1 MAALKNSIELNTSD
15 FDKNLQQ
22 AIAKSEEFQKG
33 LEKLGNSKSFS
44 KLGIDINKFNRD
56 INGNAAAMSQFATD
70 MSKNTNTVKQQIR
83 QLQNA
88 MANLAAQGID
98 QASESYRKMQIE
110 LGRLMDIQSDV
121 QAAGKNFAND
131 YLAIQS
137 VTQGFQAFTGVIGMG
152 VSAMNLF
159 GIENENT
166 EAAMKKTLQITN
178 LLNGAQAVSQ
188 VFNKDSAF
196 MLKIIKPLR
205 EAYNN
210 AIRQNTVATNINTTA
225 EVTNKT
231 ITEAGTVATVAST
244 VAEVANGSAVKKN
257 TIFQQ
262 AWNVA
267 KAVAQALLG
276 NFTGLLLVGAGALA
290 TYALA
295 TSDSTDEDKKSAE
308 AKNELRDSFNELKE
322 TVASSVG
329 SVIGKYASLQAAW
342 KACRTEHQKNEF
354 INKNKNAWSEFGWEI
369 DNTKKAED
377 FYVNNTTKVCDALQK
392 RAEQM
397 ALMTTLQKEYEKHFK
412 KIAEFDS
419 VVGGKYY
426 TKSNYKAGDR
436 ISKEEAKKYGI
447 LGTSVPGI
455 GVGPEDYGIGNQDII
470 LDKIGAEMLNR
481 KKDAENNAKA
491 LEKYNKNIENEN
503 KRFQRATQ
511 PIINR
516 MNKVAS
522 EIGSFDMSAYDAPK
536 KGGSKTTSK
545 SNKEDKKAEQ
555 KAVGE
560 YEKAI
565 NSLKDEN
572 EKLYIVQQKLTKQGK
587 ATSEEF
593 QRNANKIKENNE
605 QIKEFENIIK
615 KIKNPEFVDET
626 SIKYQFQKLKDIRD
640 KAYEDYMTA
649 PAEQTELKFK
659 VYLDANKAFE
669 DFSEKLKNK
678 TVYIDVTSKADL
690 DGNNLN
696 INNLGLAEINEVG
709 FDVGQKS
716 IEETKNQ
723 ISETINLINKYRTE
737 INRVNDLKAKGQ
749 ILSGTEAEQF
759 DELETSVSSLTQT
772 LSELIQKYNELI
784 TAQNQKNDAIA
795 KLDEVKT
802 SYEGIAE
809 TIGSV
814 SNVIGQVDSAWAQ
827 MTTTILNGIA
837 QIIPQL
843 VAEKGAQGSL
853 AISKGVAAASGLTP
867 PWNLIMIGTTVAA
880 ILAALATQP
889 FAEGGIVGGTSFK
902 GDKVYARLNSGEM
915 VLNGRQQA
923 NLFNMINSGGLIGG
937 GKVTFEIKGRELVGV
952 LNNYNNKRNKV
963 L

>member
-1 MAALKNSIELNTSD
+1 MAVLKNNIELNTSD

-44 KLGIDINKFNRD
+44 KLGIDMNKFTQD

-88 MANLAAQGID
+88 MANLVANGID
-98 QASESYRKMQIE
+98 QASESYHKMQME

-121 QAAGKNFAND
+121 QAAGKNFADD

-210 AIRQNTVATNINTTA
+210 AIRQNTVATNINTA
-225 EVTNKT
+225 SEVTNKT

-290 TYALA
+290 TYAIA
-295 TSDSTDEDKKSAE
+295 TSDSTDEEKKSAE

-377 FYVNNTTKVCDALQK
+377 FYVNNTTKVCDALKK

-397 ALMTTLQKEYEKHFK
+397 ALMTTLQKSYEKHFK

-419 VVGGKYY
+419 VAGGKYY
-426 TKSNYKAGDR
+426 TKSNYKAGDK
-436 ISKEEAKKYGI
+436 ISADEARKYGI
-447 LGTSVPGI
+447 KGYADRDPI
-455 GVGPEDYGIGNQDII
+455 YGVGDGNIV
-470 LDKIGAEMLNR
+470 LDEAGAEMLNI
-481 KKDAENNAKA
+481 KKDVENNAKA
-491 LEKYNKNIENEN
+491 LEKYNKNLELEN
-503 KRFQRATQ
+503 KRFQRETQ

-516 MNKVAS
+516 MKKVSS
-522 EIGSFDMSAYDAPK
+522 EIGSLDMSAYDAPK
-536 KGGSKTTSK
+536 KVGSKTTSK

-565 NSLKDEN
+565 TSLKDEN
-572 EKLYIVQQKLTKQGK
+572 EKLYLVQQKLTKQGK

-593 QRNANKIKENNE
+593 QRNAQKIAENNE

-659 VYLDANKAFE
+659 VYLDANKAFD

-696 INNLGLAEINEVG
+696 INNLGLSELNEVG
-709 FDVGQKS
+709 FDIGQKS

-759 DELETSVSSLTQT
+759 DELETSVSSLTQK

-784 TAQNQKNDAIA
+784 TAQNQKNETIE

>member
-1 MAALKNSIELNTSD
+1 MAVLKNSIQLNTSD

-33 LEKLGNSKSFS
+33 LEKLGKSNSFS
-44 KLGIDINKFNRD
+44 KLGIDMNKFTQD
-56 INGNAAAMSQFATD
+56 VNGNTAAMSQFATD

-88 MANLAAQGID
+88 MANLVANGID
-98 QASESYRKMQIE
+98 QASESYRKMQME

-210 AIRQNTVATNINTTA
+210 AIRQNTVATNINTTS

-231 ITEAGTVATVAST
+231 VTEAGTVATVAST
-244 VAEVANGSAVKKN
+244 VAEVANSSAVKKN

-290 TYALA
+290 TYAIA

-377 FYVNNTTKVCDALQK
+377 FYVNNTTKVCDALEK

-426 TKSNYKAGDR
+426 TKSNYKAGDK
-436 ISKEEAKKYGI
+436 ISADEARKYGI
-447 LGTSVPGI
+447 KGYADRDPI
-455 GVGPEDYGIGNQDII
+455 YGVGDGNIV
-470 LDKIGAEMLNR
+470 LDEAGAEMLNI
-481 KKDAENNAKA
+481 KKDAESNAKA
-491 LEKYNKNIENEN
+491 LEKYNKNLENEN

-516 MNKVAS
+516 MKKVSS
-522 EIGSFDMSAYDAPK
+522 EIGALDMSAYDAPK
-536 KGGSKTTSK
+536 KVGSKTTPK

-565 NSLKDEN
+565 TSLKDEN
-572 EKLYIVQQKLTKQGK
+572 EKLYLVQQKLTKQGK

-593 QRNANKIKENNE
+593 QRNAKKIAENNE
-605 QIKEFENIIK
+605 QIKEYDQIIK

-659 VYLDANKAFE
+659 VYLDANKAFD

-696 INNLGLAEINEVG
+696 INNIGLSELNEVG
-709 FDVGQKS
+709 FDAGQKS

-784 TAQNQKNDAIA
+784 SAQNLKNETIE
-795 KLDEVKT
+795 KLDAVKT

-923 NLFNMINSGGLIGG
+923 NLFNMINNGGLIGG

>member
-1 MAALKNSIELNTSD
+1 MAALKNSIQLNTSD

-33 LEKLGNSKSFS
+33 LEKLGKSNSFS
-44 KLGIDINKFNRD
+44 KLGIDMNKFTQD
-56 INGNAAAMSQFATD
+56 INGNSAAMSQFATD

-88 MANLAAQGID
+88 MANLVANGID
-98 QASESYRKMQIE
+98 QASESYRKMQME

-121 QAAGKNFAND
+121 QAAGKNFADD

-210 AIRQNTVATNINTTA
+210 AIRQNTVATNINTA
-225 EVTNKT
+225 SEVVNKT
-231 ITEAGTVATVAST
+231 TTEAGTVATVAST
-244 VAEVANGSAVKKN
+244 VAEVANSSAVKKN

-290 TYALA
+290 TYAIA

-308 AKNELRDSFNELKE
+308 AKNDLRDSFNELKE

-397 ALMTTLQKEYEKHFK
+397 ALMTTLQKSYEKHFK

-419 VVGGKYY
+419 VAGGKYY
-426 TKSNYKAGDR
+426 TKSNYKAGDK
-436 ISKEEAKKYGI
+436 ISVAEAKKYGI
-447 LGTSVPGI
+447 KGYADRDPI
-455 GVGPEDYGIGNQDII
+455 YGVGDGNIV
-470 LDKIGAEMLNR
+470 LDEAGAEMLNI
-481 KKDAENNAKA
+481 KKDVENNAKA
-491 LEKYNKNIENEN
+491 LEKYNKNLELEN
-503 KRFQRATQ
+503 KRFQRETQ

-516 MNKVAS
+516 MKKVSS
-522 EIGSFDMSAYDAPK
+522 EIGSLDMSAYDAPK
-536 KGGSKTTSK
+536 KVGSKTTPK

-560 YEKAI
+560 YDKAI
-565 NSLKDEN
+565 TSLKNEN

-587 ATSEEF
+587 ETSAEF
-593 QRNANKIKENNE
+593 QKNAQKIAENNE

-659 VYLDANKAFE
+659 VYLDANKAFD

-696 INNLGLAEINEVG
+696 INNLGLSEINEVG

-723 ISETINLINKYRTE
+723 ISETINLINKYRSE

-749 ILSGTEAEQF
+749 ILSGTESEQF

-784 TAQNQKNDAIA
+784 SAQNLKNETIE
-795 KLDEVKT
+795 KLDAVKT

-923 NLFNMINSGGLIGG
+923 NLFNMINNGGLIGG

>member
-1 MAALKNSIELNTSD
+1 MAVLKNSIELNTSD
-15 FDKNLQQ
+15 FDKNLQK

-33 LEKLGNSKSFS
+33 LEKLGKSNSFS
-44 KLGIDINKFNRD
+44 KLGIDMNKFTQD

-88 MANLAAQGID
+88 MANLVANGID
-98 QASESYRKMQIE
+98 QASESYRKMQME

-121 QAAGKNFAND
+121 QAAGKNFADD

-290 TYALA
+290 TYAIA

-397 ALMTTLQKEYEKHFK
+397 ALMTTLQKSYEKHFK

-419 VVGGKYY
+419 VAGGKYY
-426 TKSNYKAGDR
+426 TKSNYKAGDK
-436 ISKEEAKKYGI
+436 ISVAEAKKYGI
-447 LGTSVPGI
+447 KGYADRDPI
-455 GVGPEDYGIGNQDII
+455 YGVGDGNIV
-470 LDKIGAEMLNR
+470 LDEAGAEMLNI
-481 KKDAENNAKA
+481 KKDVENNAKA
-491 LEKYNKNIENEN
+491 LEKYNKNLELEN
-503 KRFQRATQ
+503 KRFQRETQ

-516 MNKVAS
+516 MKRVSS
-522 EIGSFDMSAYDAPK
+522 EIGSLDMSAYDAPK
-536 KGGSKTTSK
+536 KGGSKTTPK

-565 NSLKDEN
+565 TSLKDEN

-587 ATSEEF
+587 ATTEEF
-593 QRNANKIKENNE
+593 QKNANKIAENNE

-626 SIKYQFQKLKDIRD
+626 SVKAQLQKLKDIRD

-659 VYLDANKAFE
+659 VYLDANKAFD

-709 FDVGQKS
+709 FDIGQKS

-749 ILSGTEAEQF
+749 ILSGTETEQF

-784 TAQNQKNDAIA
+784 SAQNLKNETIE
-795 KLDEVKT
+795 KLDAVKT

-809 TIGSV
+809 TISSV

-923 NLFNMINSGGLIGG
+923 NLFNMINNGGLIGG

>member
-1 MAALKNSIELNTSD
+1 MAALKNSIQLNTSD

-33 LEKLGNSKSFS
+33 LEKLGKSNSFS
-44 KLGIDINKFNRD
+44 KLGIDMNKFTQD
-56 INGNAAAMSQFATD
+56 VNGNSAAMSQFATD

-88 MANLAAQGID
+88 MANLVANGID
-98 QASESYRKMQIE
+98 QASESYRKMQME

-121 QAAGKNFAND
+121 QAAGKNFADD

-166 EAAMKKTLQITN
+166 EEAMKKTLQITN

-210 AIRQNTVATNINTTA
+210 AIRQNTIATNINTTA

-290 TYALA
+290 TYAIA
-295 TSDSTDEDKKSAE
+295 TSDSTDEEKKSAE

-377 FYVNNTTKVCDALQK
+377 FYVNNTTKVCEALKK

-397 ALMTTLQKEYEKHFK
+397 ALMTTLQKSYEKHFK

-419 VVGGKYY
+419 VAGGKYY
-426 TKSNYKAGDR
+426 TKSNYKAGDK
-436 ISKEEAKKYGI
+436 ISADEARKYGI
-447 LGTSVPGI
+447 KGYADRDPI
-455 GVGPEDYGIGNQDII
+455 YGVGDGNIV
-470 LDKIGAEMLNR
+470 LDEAGAEMLNI
-481 KKDAENNAKA
+481 KKDVENNAKA
-491 LEKYNKNIENEN
+491 LEKYNKNLELEN
-503 KRFQRATQ
+503 KRFQRETQ

-516 MNKVAS
+516 MNKVSS
-522 EIGSFDMSAYDAPK
+522 EIGASDMSYYDAPK
-536 KGGSKTTSK
+536 KVGSKTTSK

-572 EKLYIVQQKLTKQGK
+572 EKLYLVQQKLTKQGK

-593 QRNANKIKENNE
+593 QKNAKKIAENNE
-605 QIKEFENIIK
+605 QIKEFDQIIK

-626 SIKYQFQKLKDIRD
+626 SIKSQFQKLKDIRD

-659 VYLDANKAFE
+659 VYLDANKAFD

-696 INNLGLAEINEVG
+696 INNLGLSELNEVG
-709 FDVGQKS
+709 FDAGQKS

-737 INRVNDLKAKGQ
+737 INRVNDLKTKGQ

-784 TAQNQKNDAIA
+784 SAQNQKNETID
-795 KLDEVKT
+795 KLDAVKT

-923 NLFNMINSGGLIGG
+923 NLFNMINNGGLIGG

>member
-1 MAALKNSIELNTSD
+1 MAALKNSIELNISD

-88 MANLAAQGID
+88 MANLVANGID
-98 QASESYRKMQIE
+98 QASESYRKMQME

-121 QAAGKNFAND
+121 QAAGKNFADD

-290 TYALA
+290 TYAIA
-295 TSDSTDEDKKSAE
+295 TSDSTDEEKKSAE
-308 AKNELRDSFNELKE
+308 SKNELRDSFNELKE
-322 TVASSVG
+322 TVAASVG

-397 ALMTTLQKEYEKHFK
+397 ALMTTLQKSYEKHFK

-426 TKSNYKAGDR
+426 TKSNYKAGDK
-436 ISKEEAKKYGI
+436 ISADEARKYGI
-447 LGTSVPGI
+447 KGYADRDPI
-455 GVGPEDYGIGNQDII
+455 YGVGDGNIV
-470 LDKIGAEMLNR
+470 LDEAGAEMLNI

-491 LEKYNKNIENEN
+491 IEKYNKNLELEN
-503 KRFQRATQ
+503 KRFQRETQ

-516 MNKVAS
+516 MKKVSS
-522 EIGSFDMSAYDAPK
+522 EIGSLDMSAYDAPK
-536 KGGSKTTSK
+536 KVGSKTTPK

-565 NSLKDEN
+565 TSLKDEN

-587 ATSEEF
+587 ATTEEF
-593 QRNANKIKENNE
+593 QKNANKIAENNE

-626 SIKYQFQKLKDIRD
+626 SVKAQLQKLKDIRD

-659 VYLDANKAFE
+659 VYLDANKAFD

-678 TVYIDVTSKADL
+678 TVYINVTSKADL

-759 DELETSVSSLTQT
+759 SELETSVDSLTNK
-772 LSELIQKYNELI
+772 LGELIQKYNELI
-784 TAQNQKNDAIA
+784 SAQNQKNETIE

-902 GDKVYARLNSGEM
+902 GDKIYARLNSGEM

-923 NLFNMINSGGLIGG
+923 NLFNMINNGGLIGG

>member
-15 FDKNLQQ
+15 FDKNLQK

-33 LEKLGNSKSFS
+33 LEKLGKSNSFS
-44 KLGIDINKFNRD
+44 KLGIDMNKFAQD
-56 INGNAAAMSQFATD
+56 INGNSAAMSQFATD

-88 MANLAAQGID
+88 MSNLVANGID
-98 QASESYRKMQIE
+98 QASESYHKMQME

-121 QAAGKNFAND
+121 QQAGKNFAND
-131 YLAIQS
+131 ELAIQS
-137 VTQGFQAFTGVIGMG
+137 VTQGFQALSGVVGMG

-178 LLNGAQAVSQ
+178 LLNGAQAVAQ

-210 AIRQNTVATNINTTA
+210 AIRQNTVATNINTA
-225 EVTNKT
+225 SEVVNKT
-231 ITEAGTVATVAST
+231 TTEAGTVATVAST
-244 VAEVANGSAVKKN
+244 VAEVANSSAVKKN

-290 TYALA
+290 TYAIA
-295 TSDSTDEDKKSAE
+295 TSDSTDEEKKSAE
-308 AKNELRDSFNELKE
+308 AKNDLRDSMNQLKE
-322 TVASSVG
+322 TVASSTGNIV
-329 SVIGKYASLQAAW
+329 GKYASLQAAW

-377 FYVNNTTKVCDALQK
+377 FYVNNTTKVCDALKK

-419 VVGGKYY
+419 VAGGKYY
-426 TKSNYKAGDR
+426 TKSNYKAGDK
-436 ISKEEAKKYGI
+436 ISADEAKKYGI
-447 LGTSVPGI
+447 KGYADRDPI
-455 GVGPEDYGIGNQDII
+455 YGVGDGNIV
-470 LDKIGAEMLNR
+470 LDEAGAEMLNI
-481 KKDAENNAKA
+481 KKDAENNVKA

-516 MNKVAS
+516 MKKVSS
-522 EIGSFDMSAYDAPK
+522 EIGSLDMSSYDAPK
-536 KGGSKTTSK
+536 KVGSKTTPK
-545 SNKEDKKAEQ
+545 SNKEYTKKEQ

-565 NSLKDEN
+565 TSLKDEN
-572 EKLYIVQQKLTKQGK
+572 EKLYLVQQKLTKQGK

-593 QRNANKIKENNE
+593 QRNANKIAENNE

-626 SIKYQFQKLKDIRD
+626 SVKAQLQKLKDIRD

-659 VYLDANKAFE
+659 VYLDANKAFD

-723 ISETINLINKYRTE
+723 ISETINLINKYRSE
-737 INRVNDLKAKGQ
+737 INRVNDLKSKGQ

-759 DELETSVSSLTQT
+759 SELETSVSSLTQT
-772 LSELIQKYNELI
+772 LGELIQKYNELI
-784 TAQNQKNDAIA
+784 TAQNQKNETIE
-795 KLDEVKT
+795 KLDAVKT

>member
-33 LEKLGNSKSFS
+33 LEKLGKSNSFS
-44 KLGIDINKFNRD
+44 KLGIDMNKFTQD
-56 INGNAAAMSQFATD
+56 INGNASAMSQFAND

-88 MANLAAQGID
+88 MANLVANGID
-98 QASESYRKMQIE
+98 QASESYHKMQME

-121 QAAGKNFAND
+121 QAAGKNFADD

-137 VTQGFQAFTGVIGMG
+137 VTQGFQALSGVVGMG

-166 EAAMKKTLQITN
+166 EEAMKKTLQVTN
-178 LLNGAQAVSQ
+178 LLNGAQAVAQ

-205 EAYNN
+205 EAYNT

-290 TYALA
+290 TYAIA

-308 AKNELRDSFNELKE
+308 AKNELRDSMNELKE
-322 TVASSVG
+322 TVASSTG
-329 SVIGKYASLQAAW
+329 NIIGKYASLQAAW

-377 FYVNNTTKVCDALQK
+377 FYVNNTQKVCDALQK

-397 ALMTTLQKEYEKHFK
+397 ALMTTLQKSYEKHFK

-419 VVGGKYY
+419 VAGGKYY
-426 TKSNYKAGDR
+426 TKSNYKAGDK
-436 ISKEEAKKYGI
+436 ISVAEAKKYGI
-447 LGTSVPGI
+447 KGYADRDPI
-455 GVGPEDYGIGNQDII
+455 YGVGDGNIV
-470 LDKIGAEMLNR
+470 LDEAGAEMLNI
-481 KKDAENNAKA
+481 KKDVESNAKA
-491 LEKYNKNIENEN
+491 LEKYNKNLELEN
-503 KRFQRATQ
+503 KRFQRETQ
-511 PIINR
+511 PIISR
-516 MNKVAS
+516 MNKVSS
-522 EIGSFDMSAYDAPK
+522 EIGASDMSYYDAPK
-536 KGGSKTTSK
+536 KVGSKTTPK

-565 NSLKDEN
+565 TSLKDEN
-572 EKLYIVQQKLTKQGK
+572 EKLYLVQQKLTKQGK
-587 ATSEEF
+587 ATTEEF
-593 QRNANKIKENNE
+593 HRNAQKIAENNE

-626 SIKYQFQKLKDIRD
+626 SIKAQLQKLKDIRD

-659 VYLDANKAFE
+659 VYLDANKAFD
-669 DFSEKLKNK
+669 DFQEKLKNK

-709 FDVGQKS
+709 FDAGQKS

-759 DELETSVSSLTQT
+759 SELETSVDSLTNK
-772 LSELIQKYNELI
+772 LGELIKKYNELI
-784 TAQNQKNDAIA
+784 SAQNQKNETIE
-795 KLDEVKT
+795 KLDAVKT

-923 NLFNMINSGGLIGG
+923 NLFNMINNGGLMGG

>member
-1 MAALKNSIELNTSD
+1 MAALKNSIQLNTSD

-33 LEKLGNSKSFS
+33 LERLGNSKSFS
-44 KLGIDINKFNRD
+44 KLGIDMNKFTQD

-88 MANLAAQGID
+88 MANLVANGID
-98 QASESYRKMQIE
+98 QASESYRKMQME

-210 AIRQNTVATNINTTA
+210 AIRQNTIATNINTNA

-290 TYALA
+290 TYAIA

-308 AKNELRDSFNELKE
+308 AKNELRDSFNALKE

-377 FYVNNTTKVCDALQK
+377 FYVNNTTKVCEALKK

-397 ALMTTLQKEYEKHFK
+397 ALMTTLQKSYEKHFK

-419 VVGGKYY
+419 VAGGKYY
-426 TKSNYKAGDR
+426 TKSNYKAGDK
-436 ISKEEAKKYGI
+436 ISADEARKYGI
-447 LGTSVPGI
+447 KGYADRDPI
-455 GVGPEDYGIGNQDII
+455 YGVGDGNIV
-470 LDKIGAEMLNR
+470 LDEAGAEMLNI
-481 KKDAENNAKA
+481 KKDVENNAKA
-491 LEKYNKNIENEN
+491 LEKYNKNLELEN
-503 KRFQRATQ
+503 KRFQRETQ
-511 PIINR
+511 PIISR
-516 MNKVAS
+516 MKKVSS
-522 EIGSFDMSAYDAPK
+522 EIGSYDMSYYDAPK
-536 KGGSKTTSK
+536 KVGSKTTTK

-560 YEKAI
+560 YDKAI
-565 NSLKDEN
+565 TSLKDEN
-572 EKLYIVQQKLTKQGK
+572 EKLYLVQQKLTKQGK

-593 QRNANKIKENNE
+593 QRNAQKIAENNE

-659 VYLDANKAFE
+659 VYLDANKAFD

-716 IEETKNQ
+716 IEEKKNQ

-759 DELETSVSSLTQT
+759 SELETSVSSLTQT

-784 TAQNQKNDAIA
+784 SAQNQKNETIE
-795 KLDEVKT
+795 KLDAVKT

-923 NLFNMINSGGLIGG
+923 NLFNMINNGGLIGG

>member
-1 MAALKNSIELNTSD
+1 MAVLKNNIQLNTSD

-33 LEKLGNSKSFS
+33 LEKLGKSNSFS
-44 KLGIDINKFNRD
+44 KLGIDMNKFTQD

-88 MANLAAQGID
+88 MANLVANGID
-98 QASESYRKMQIE
+98 QASESYHKMQME

-121 QAAGKNFAND
+121 QAAGKNFADD

-290 TYALA
+290 TYAIA

-426 TKSNYKAGDR
+426 TKSNYKAGDK
-436 ISKEEAKKYGI
+436 ISADEARKYGI
-447 LGTSVPGI
+447 KGYADRDPI
-455 GVGPEDYGIGNQDII
+455 YGVGDGNIV
-470 LDKIGAEMLNR
+470 LDEAGAEMLNI

-516 MNKVAS
+516 MKKVSS
-522 EIGSFDMSAYDAPK
+522 EIGSLDMSAYDAPK
-536 KGGSKTTSK
+536 KVGSKTTSK
-545 SNKEDKKAEQ
+545 SNKEYTKKEQ

-565 NSLKDEN
+565 TSLKDEN

-587 ATSEEF
+587 ATTEEF
-593 QRNANKIKENNE
+593 QRNANKIAENNE

-626 SIKYQFQKLKDIRD
+626 SVKAQLQKLKDIRD

-659 VYLDANKAFE
+659 VYLDANKAFD

-749 ILSGTEAEQF
+749 ILSGTESEQF
-759 DELETSVSSLTQT
+759 NELETSVDSLTNK

-784 TAQNQKNDAIA
+784 SAQNQKNETIE

-802 SYEGIAE
+802 NYEGIAE
-809 TIGSV
+809 TIGTV
-814 SNVIGQVDSAWAQ
+814 GNVIGQVDSAWAK

-853 AISKGVAAASGLTP
+853 AIAKGVAAASGLTP
-867 PWNLIMIGTTVAA
+867 PWNLVMIGTTVAA

-902 GDKVYARLNSGEM
+902 GDKIYARLNSGEM

>member
-1 MAALKNSIELNTSD
+1 MAALKNSIQLNTSD

-33 LEKLGNSKSFS
+33 LEKLGKSNSFS
-44 KLGIDINKFNRD
+44 KLGIDMNKFTQD
-56 INGNAAAMSQFATD
+56 INGNSAAMSQFATD

-88 MANLAAQGID
+88 MANLVANGID
-98 QASESYRKMQIE
+98 QASESYRKMQME

-121 QAAGKNFAND
+121 QAAGKNFADD

-210 AIRQNTVATNINTTA
+210 AIRQNTVATNINTA
-225 EVTNKT
+225 SEVVNKT
-231 ITEAGTVATVAST
+231 TTEAGTVATVAST
-244 VAEVANGSAVKKN
+244 VAEVANSSAVKKN

-290 TYALA
+290 TYAIA

-308 AKNELRDSFNELKE
+308 AKNDLRDSFNELKE

-397 ALMTTLQKEYEKHFK
+397 ALMTTLQKSYEKHFK

-419 VVGGKYY
+419 VAGGKYY
-426 TKSNYKAGDR
+426 TKSNYKAGDK
-436 ISKEEAKKYGI
+436 ISVAEAKKYGI
-447 LGTSVPGI
+447 KGYADRDPI
-455 GVGPEDYGIGNQDII
+455 YGVGDGNIV
-470 LDKIGAEMLNR
+470 LDEAGAELLNI
-481 KKDAENNAKA
+481 KKDVENNAKA
-491 LEKYNKNIENEN
+491 LEKYNKNLELEN
-503 KRFQRATQ
+503 KRFQRETQ

-516 MNKVAS
+516 MKKVSS
-522 EIGSFDMSAYDAPK
+522 EIGSLDMSAYDAPK
-536 KGGSKTTSK
+536 KGGSKTTPK

-560 YEKAI
+560 YDKAI
-565 NSLKDEN
+565 TSLKNEN

-587 ATSEEF
+587 ETSAEF
-593 QRNANKIKENNE
+593 QKNAQKIAENNE

-626 SIKYQFQKLKDIRD
+626 SVKAQLQKLKDIRD

-659 VYLDANKAFE
+659 VYLDANKAFD

-696 INNLGLAEINEVG
+696 INNLGLSEINEVG

-723 ISETINLINKYRTE
+723 ISETINLINKYRSE

-784 TAQNQKNDAIA
+784 SAQNLKNETIE
-795 KLDEVKT
+795 KLDAVKT

-923 NLFNMINSGGLIGG
+923 NLFNMINNGGLIGG

>member
-1 MAALKNSIELNTSD
+1 MAELKNSIQLNTSD

-33 LEKLGNSKSFS
+33 LEKLGKSNSFS
-44 KLGIDINKFNRD
+44 KLGIDINKFTQD

-98 QASESYRKMQIE
+98 QASESYRKMQME

-290 TYALA
+290 TYAIA

-397 ALMTTLQKEYEKHFK
+397 ALMTTLQKSYEKHFK

-419 VVGGKYY
+419 VAGGKYY
-426 TKSNYKAGDR
+426 TKSNYKAGDK
-436 ISKEEAKKYGI
+436 ISADEARKYGI
-447 LGTSVPGI
+447 KGYADRDPI
-455 GVGPEDYGIGNQDII
+455 YGVGDGNIV
-470 LDKIGAEMLNR
+470 LDEAGAEMLNI
-481 KKDAENNAKA
+481 KKDVENNAKA
-491 LEKYNKNIENEN
+491 LEKYNKNLELEN
-503 KRFQRATQ
+503 KRFQRETQ
-511 PIINR
+511 PIISR
-516 MNKVAS
+516 MKKVS
-522 EIGSFDMSAYDAPK
+522 SDIGSYDMSYYDAPK
-536 KGGSKTTSK
+536 KVGSKTTTK

-560 YEKAI
+560 YDKAI
-565 NSLKDEN
+565 TSLKDEN

-593 QRNANKIKENNE
+593 QRNAQKIAENNE

-659 VYLDANKAFE
+659 VYLDANKAFD

-696 INNLGLAEINEVG
+696 INNLGLSELNEVG
-709 FDVGQKS
+709 FDAGQKS

-723 ISETINLINKYRTE
+723 ISETINLINKYRSE

-749 ILSGTEAEQF
+749 ILSGTETEQF

-784 TAQNQKNDAIA
+784 SAQNQKNETIE

-802 SYEGIAE
+802 NYEGIAE
-809 TIGSV
+809 TIGTV
-814 SNVIGQVDSAWAQ
+814 GNVIGQVDSAWAQ

-867 PWNLIMIGTTVAA
+867 PWNLVMIGTTVAA

-902 GDKVYARLNSGEM
+902 GDKIYARLNSGEM

-923 NLFNMINSGGLIGG
+923 NLFNMINNGGLIGG

>member
-33 LEKLGNSKSFS
+33 LEKLGKSNSFS

-98 QASESYRKMQIE
+98 QASESYRKMQME

-121 QAAGKNFAND
+121 QAAGRNFAND
-131 YLAIQS
+131 YMAIQS

-178 LLNGAQAVSQ
+178 LLNGAQAVAQ

-210 AIRQNTVATNINTTA
+210 AIRQNTVATNINTTS
-225 EVTNKT
+225 EVANKT

-244 VAEVANGSAVKKN
+244 VAEVANSSAVKKN

-290 TYALA
+290 TYAIA

-308 AKNELRDSFNELKE
+308 AKNELRDSMNELKE

-377 FYVNNTTKVCDALQK
+377 FYVNNTSKVCDALQK

-412 KIAEFDS
+412 KISEFDS
-419 VVGGKYY
+419 VAGGKYY

-447 LGTSVPGI
+447 FGYADRDPI
-455 GVGPEDYGIGNQDII
+455 YGVGDGNIV
-470 LDKIGAEMLNR
+470 LDKAGAEMFNR

-491 LEKYNKNIENEN
+491 LEKYNKNLEIEN
-503 KRFQRATQ
+503 KRFQRATE

-516 MNKVAS
+516 MNKVSS
-522 EIGSFDMSAYDAPK
+522 EIASLDMSAYDAPK
-536 KGGSKTTSK
+536 KVGSKTTPK

-565 NSLKDEN
+565 TSLKDEN

-593 QRNANKIKENNE
+593 QRNAKKISENNE

-626 SIKYQFQKLKDIRD
+626 SVKAQLQKLKDIRD

-659 VYLDANKAFE
+659 VYLDANKAFD

-749 ILSGTEAEQF
+749 ILSGVETEQF

-784 TAQNQKNDAIA
+784 TAQNQKNETIE
-795 KLDEVKT
+795 KLDAVKT

-923 NLFNMINSGGLIGG
+923 NLFNMINNGGLIGG
-937 GKVTFEIKGRELVGV
+937 GQVTFTIKGRELVGV

>member
-1 MAALKNSIELNTSD
+1 MAVLKNNIELNTSD

-44 KLGIDINKFNRD
+44 KLGIDINKFTQD
-56 INGNAAAMSQFATD
+56 INGNASAMSQFATD

-88 MANLAAQGID
+88 MANLVSNGID
-98 QASESYRKMQIE
+98 QASESYRKMQME

-290 TYALA
+290 TYAIA

-377 FYVNNTTKVCDALQK
+377 FYVNNTTKVCEALKK

-426 TKSNYKAGDR
+426 TKSNYKAGDK
-436 ISKEEAKKYGI
+436 ISADEARKYGI
-447 LGTSVPGI
+447 KGYADRDPI
-455 GVGPEDYGIGNQDII
+455 YGVGDGNIV
-470 LDKIGAEMLNR
+470 LDEAGAEMLNI
-481 KKDAENNAKA
+481 KKDAESNAKA
-491 LEKYNKNIENEN
+491 LEKYNKNLENEN

-516 MNKVAS
+516 MKKVSS
-522 EIGSFDMSAYDAPK
+522 EIGALDMSAYDAPK
-536 KGGSKTTSK
+536 KVGSKTTPK

-565 NSLKDEN
+565 TSLKDEN
-572 EKLYIVQQKLTKQGK
+572 EKLYLVQQKLTKQGK

-593 QRNANKIKENNE
+593 QRNAKKIAENNE
-605 QIKEFENIIK
+605 QIKEYDQIIK

-659 VYLDANKAFE
+659 VYLDANKAFD

-696 INNLGLAEINEVG
+696 INNIGLSELNEVG
-709 FDVGQKS
+709 FDAGQKS

-784 TAQNQKNDAIA
+784 SAQNLKNETIE
-795 KLDEVKT
+795 KLDAVKT

-923 NLFNMINSGGLIGG
+923 NLFNMINNGGLIGG

>member
-1 MAALKNSIELNTSD
+1 MAELKNSIQLNTSD
-15 FDKNLQQ
+15 FDKNLQK

-33 LEKLGNSKSFS
+33 LERLGNSKSFS
-44 KLGIDINKFNRD
+44 KLGIDINKFTQD

-88 MANLAAQGID
+88 MANLVANGID
-98 QASESYRKMQIE
+98 QASESYRKMQME

-121 QAAGKNFAND
+121 QAAGKNFADD

-178 LLNGAQAVSQ
+178 LLNGAQAISQ

-210 AIRQNTVATNINTTA
+210 AIRQNTVVTNINTTA

-231 ITEAGTVATVAST
+231 VTEAGTVATVAST

-419 VVGGKYY
+419 VAGGKYY
-426 TKSNYKAGDR
+426 TKSNYKAGDK
-436 ISKEEAKKYGI
+436 ISADEARKYGI
-447 LGTSVPGI
+447 KGYADRDPI
-455 GVGPEDYGIGNQDII
+455 YGVGDGNIV
-470 LDKIGAEMLNR
+470 LDEAGAEMLNI
-481 KKDAENNAKA
+481 KKDVENNAKA
-491 LEKYNKNIENEN
+491 LEKYNKNLELEN

-516 MNKVAS
+516 MKKVSS
-522 EIGSFDMSAYDAPK
+522 EIGSLDMSAYDAPK
-536 KGGSKTTSK
+536 KVGSKTTPK

-565 NSLKDEN
+565 TSLKDEN
-572 EKLYIVQQKLTKQGK
+572 EKLYIVQQKLTKQSK

-659 VYLDANKAFE
+659 VYLDANKAFD

-696 INNLGLAEINEVG
+696 INNLGLSELNEVG
-709 FDVGQKS
+709 FDAGQKS

-784 TAQNQKNDAIA
+784 TAQNQKNETIE
-795 KLDEVKT
+795 KLDAVKT

-902 GDKVYARLNSGEM
+902 GDKIYARLNSGEM

-923 NLFNMINSGGLIGG
+923 NLFNMINNGGLIGG

>member
-1 MAALKNSIELNTSD
+1 MAELKNSIQLNTSD

-33 LEKLGNSKSFS
+33 LEKLGKSNSFS
-44 KLGIDINKFNRD
+44 KLGIDINKFTQD

-98 QASESYRKMQIE
+98 QASESYRKMQME

-290 TYALA
+290 TYAIA

-397 ALMTTLQKEYEKHFK
+397 ALMTTLQKSYEKHFK

-419 VVGGKYY
+419 VAGGKYY
-426 TKSNYKAGDR
+426 TKSNYKAGDK
-436 ISKEEAKKYGI
+436 ISADEARKYGI
-447 LGTSVPGI
+447 KGYADRDPI
-455 GVGPEDYGIGNQDII
+455 YGVGDGNIV
-470 LDKIGAEMLNR
+470 LDEAGAEMLNI
-481 KKDAENNAKA
+481 KKDVENNAKA
-491 LEKYNKNIENEN
+491 LEKYNKNLELEN
-503 KRFQRATQ
+503 KRFQRETQ
-511 PIINR
+511 PIISR
-516 MNKVAS
+516 MKKVSS
-522 EIGSFDMSAYDAPK
+522 EIGSYDMSYYDAPK
-536 KGGSKTTSK
+536 KVGSKTTTK

-560 YEKAI
+560 YDKAI
-565 NSLKDEN
+565 TSLKDEN

-593 QRNANKIKENNE
+593 QRNAQKIAENNE

-659 VYLDANKAFE
+659 VYLDANKAFD

-696 INNLGLAEINEVG
+696 INNLGLSELNEVG
-709 FDVGQKS
+709 FDAGQKS

-737 INRVNDLKAKGQ
+737 INRVNDLKSKGQ

-759 DELETSVSSLTQT
+759 SELETSVDYELDLNKDDLKAIKEKAKKTDAGDLCGYHCRLQSSL
-772 LSELIQKYNELI
+772 L
-784 TAQNQKNDAIA
+784 
-795 KLDEVKT
+795 
-802 SYEGIAE
+802 
-809 TIGSV
+809 
-814 SNVIGQVDSAWAQ
+814 W
-827 MTTTILNGIA
+827 
-837 QIIPQL
+837 
-843 VAEKGAQGSL
+843 
-853 AISKGVAAASGLTP
+853 
-867 PWNLIMIGTTVAA
+867 
-880 ILAALATQP
+880 
-889 FAEGGIVGGTSFK
+889 
-902 GDKVYARLNSGEM
+902 
-915 VLNGRQQA
+915 
-923 NLFNMINSGGLIGG
+923 
-937 GKVTFEIKGRELVGV
+937 
-952 LNNYNNKRNKV
+952 
-963 L
+963 

>member
-1 MAALKNSIELNTSD
+1 MAELKNSIQLNTSD
-15 FDKNLQQ
+15 FDKNLQK

-33 LEKLGNSKSFS
+33 LEKLGKSNSFS
-44 KLGIDINKFNRD
+44 KLGIDINKFTQD
-56 INGNAAAMSQFATD
+56 INGNSSAMSQFATD

-88 MANLAAQGID
+88 MANLVANGID
-98 QASESYRKMQIE
+98 QASESYHKMQME

-121 QAAGKNFAND
+121 QAAGKNFADD

-290 TYALA
+290 TYAIA
-295 TSDSTDEDKKSAE
+295 TSDSTDEEKKSAE

-322 TVASSVG
+322 TVAASVG

-397 ALMTTLQKEYEKHFK
+397 ALMTTLQKSYEKHFK

-419 VVGGKYY
+419 VAGGKYY
-426 TKSNYKAGDR
+426 TKSNYKAGDK
-436 ISKEEAKKYGI
+436 ISADEARKYGI
-447 LGTSVPGI
+447 KGYADRDPI
-455 GVGPEDYGIGNQDII
+455 YGVGDGNIV
-470 LDKIGAEMLNR
+470 LDEAGAEMLNI
-481 KKDAENNAKA
+481 KKDVENNAKA
-491 LEKYNKNIENEN
+491 LEKYNKNLELEN
-503 KRFQRATQ
+503 KRFQRETQ
-511 PIINR
+511 PIISR
-516 MNKVAS
+516 MKKVSS
-522 EIGSFDMSAYDAPK
+522 EIGSYDMSYYDAPK
-536 KGGSKTTSK
+536 KVGSKTTTK

-560 YEKAI
+560 YDKAI
-565 NSLKDEN
+565 TSLKDEN
-572 EKLYIVQQKLTKQGK
+572 EKLYLVQQKLTKQGK

-593 QRNANKIKENNE
+593 QRNAQKIAENNE

-626 SIKYQFQKLKDIRD
+626 SIKAQLQKLKDIRD

-659 VYLDANKAFE
+659 VYLDANQAFD

-759 DELETSVSSLTQT
+759 SELETSVDSLTQT

-784 TAQNQKNDAIA
+784 SAQNQKNDAIE
-795 KLDEVKT
+795 KLDAVKT
-802 SYEGIAE
+802 TYQGIAD
-809 TIGSV
+809 TIGGV
-814 SNVIGQVDSAWAQ
+814 GNVISQLDVAWAK
-827 MTTTILNGIA
+827 MTATMLNGIS
-837 QIIPQL
+837 QIIPML
-843 VAEKGAQGSL
+843 VAEQGAQSSL
-853 AISKGVAAASGLTP
+853 AISKGVASASGIP
-867 PWNLIMIGTTVAA
+867 YPFNLIAIATTIAS
-880 ILAALATQP
+880 ILTALATQP

>member
-1 MAALKNSIELNTSD
+1 MAELKNSIQLNTSD

-44 KLGIDINKFNRD
+44 KLGIDINKFTQD
-56 INGNAAAMSQFATD
+56 INGNAATMSQFATD

-88 MANLAAQGID
+88 MANLVANGID
-98 QASESYRKMQIE
+98 QASESYRKMQME

-231 ITEAGTVATVAST
+231 ITEAGTVAKVAST

-290 TYALA
+290 TYAIA
-295 TSDSTDEDKKSAE
+295 TSDSTDEEKKSAE
-308 AKNELRDSFNELKE
+308 TKNELRDSFNELKE
-322 TVASSVG
+322 TVASSTG
-329 SVIGKYASLQAAW
+329 NIIGKYASLQAAW

-397 ALMTTLQKEYEKHFK
+397 ALMTTLQKSYEKHFK

-426 TKSNYKAGDR
+426 TKSNYKAGDK
-436 ISKEEAKKYGI
+436 ISADEARKYGI
-447 LGTSVPGI
+447 KGYADRDPI
-455 GVGPEDYGIGNQDII
+455 YGVGDGNIV
-470 LDKIGAEMLNR
+470 LDEAGAEMLNI

-491 LEKYNKNIENEN
+491 LEKYNKNLENEN
-503 KRFQRATQ
+503 KRFQRETQ

-516 MNKVAS
+516 MKKVSS
-522 EIGSFDMSAYDAPK
+522 EIGSLDMSYYDAPK
-536 KGGSKTTSK
+536 KVGSKTTTK

-560 YEKAI
+560 YDKAI
-565 NSLKDEN
+565 TSLKDEN
-572 EKLYIVQQKLTKQGK
+572 EKLYLVQQKLTKQGK

-593 QRNANKIKENNE
+593 QRNAQKIAENNE

-659 VYLDANKAFE
+659 VYLDANKAFD

-709 FDVGQKS
+709 FDAGQKS

-749 ILSGTEAEQF
+749 ILSGTETEQF

-772 LSELIQKYNELI
+772 LAELIQKYNELI
-784 TAQNQKNDAIA
+784 SAQNQKNETIE
-795 KLDEVKT
+795 KLDAVKT

-902 GDKVYARLNSGEM
+902 GDKIYARLNSGEM

-923 NLFNMINSGGLIGG
+923 NLFNMINNGGLIGG

>member
-1 MAALKNSIELNTSD
+1 MAELKNSIQLNTSD

-33 LEKLGNSKSFS
+33 LEKLGKSNSFS
-44 KLGIDINKFNRD
+44 KLGIDMNKFTKD
-56 INGNAAAMSQFATD
+56 INGNSAAMSQFATD

-88 MANLAAQGID
+88 MANLVANGID
-98 QASESYRKMQIE
+98 QASESYHKMQME

-121 QAAGKNFAND
+121 QAAGKNFADD

-290 TYALA
+290 TYAIA
-295 TSDSTDEDKKSAE
+295 TSDSTDEEKKSAE

-397 ALMTTLQKEYEKHFK
+397 ALMTTLQKAYEKHFK

-426 TKSNYKAGDR
+426 TKSNYKAGDK
-436 ISKEEAKKYGI
+436 ISADEARKYGI
-447 LGTSVPGI
+447 KGYADRDPI
-455 GVGPEDYGIGNQDII
+455 YGVGDGNIV
-470 LDKIGAEMLNR
+470 LDEAGAEMLNI
-481 KKDAENNAKA
+481 KKDVENNAKA
-491 LEKYNKNIENEN
+491 LEKYNKNLENEN
-503 KRFQRATQ
+503 KRFQRETQ

-516 MNKVAS
+516 MKKVSS
-522 EIGSFDMSAYDAPK
+522 EIGSLDMSAYDAPK
-536 KGGSKTTSK
+536 KVGSKTTPK

-555 KAVGE
+555 KEVGE

-565 NSLKDEN
+565 TSLKDEN
-572 EKLYIVQQKLTKQGK
+572 EKLYLVQQKLTKQGK

-593 QRNANKIKENNE
+593 QRNAQKIAENNE

-626 SIKYQFQKLKDIRD
+626 SIKAQLQKLKDIRD

-659 VYLDANKAFE
+659 VYLDANKAFD

-696 INNLGLAEINEVG
+696 INNIGLSELNEVG
-709 FDVGQKS
+709 FDAGQKS

-737 INRVNDLKAKGQ
+737 INRVNDLKSKGQ

-759 DELETSVSSLTQT
+759 SELETSVDSLTQT
-772 LSELIQKYNELI
+772 LGELIQKYNELI
-784 TAQNQKNDAIA
+784 SAQNQKNDAIE
-795 KLDEVKT
+795 KLDAVKT
-802 SYEGIAE
+802 TYQGIAD
-809 TIGSV
+809 TIGGV
-814 SNVIGQVDSAWAQ
+814 GNVISQLDVAWAK
-827 MTTTILNGIA
+827 MTATMLNGIS
-837 QIIPQL
+837 QIIPML
-843 VAEKGAQGSL
+843 VAEQGAQSSL
-853 AISKGVAAASGLTP
+853 AISKGVASASGIP
-867 PWNLIMIGTTVAA
+867 YPFNLIAIATTIAS
-880 ILAALATQP
+880 ILTALATQP

-902 GDKVYARLNSGEM
+902 GDKIYARLNSGEM

-923 NLFNMINSGGLIGG
+923 NLFNMINNGGLIGG

>member
-44 KLGIDINKFNRD
+44 KLGIDINKFNQD
-56 INGNAAAMSQFATD
+56 IHGNAAAMSQFATD

-88 MANLAAQGID
+88 MANLVANGID
-98 QASESYRKMQIE
+98 QASESYRKMQME

-121 QAAGKNFAND
+121 QAAGKNFADD

-152 VSAMNLF
+152 VSAMNLL

-178 LLNGAQAVSQ
+178 LLNGAQAVAQ

-290 TYALA
+290 TYAIA

-308 AKNELRDSFNELKE
+308 AKNDLRDSMNELKE
-322 TVASSVG
+322 TVASSTG
-329 SVIGKYASLQAAW
+329 NIIGKYASLQAAW

-369 DNTKKAED
+369 DNTKKTED

-419 VVGGKYY
+419 VAGGKYY
-426 TKSNYKAGDR
+426 TKSNYKAGDK
-436 ISKEEAKKYGI
+436 ISADEARKYGI
-447 LGTSVPGI
+447 KGYSDRDPI
-455 GVGPEDYGIGNQDII
+455 YGVGDGNIV
-470 LDKIGAEMLNR
+470 LDEAGAEMLNI
-481 KKDAENNAKA
+481 KKDVENNAKA
-491 LEKYNKNIENEN
+491 LEKYNKNLEIEN

-516 MNKVAS
+516 MKKVAS
-522 EIGSFDMSAYDAPK
+522 EIGSYDMSYYDAPK
-536 KGGSKTTSK
+536 KVGSKTTPK
-545 SNKEDKKAEQ
+545 SNKENTKKEQ

-565 NSLKDEN
+565 TSLKDEN
-572 EKLYIVQQKLTKQGK
+572 EKLYLVQQKLTKQGK
-587 ATSEEF
+587 ATTEEF
-593 QRNANKIKENNE
+593 NRNAQKIAENNE
-605 QIKEFENIIK
+605 QIKEFENIIN

-626 SIKYQFQKLKDIRD
+626 SIKAQLQKLKDIRD

-696 INNLGLAEINEVG
+696 INNLGLAELNEVG
-709 FDVGQKS
+709 FDAGQKS
-716 IEETKNQ
+716 LEETKNQ

-737 INRVNDLKAKGQ
+737 INRVNDLKSKGQ

-759 DELETSVSSLTQT
+759 SELETSVDSLTQT

-784 TAQNQKNDAIA
+784 SAQNQKNDAIE
-795 KLDEVKT
+795 KLDAVKT
-802 SYEGIAE
+802 TYQGIAD
-809 TIGSV
+809 TIGGV
-814 SNVIGQVDSAWAQ
+814 GNVISQLDVAWAK
-827 MTTTILNGIA
+827 MTATMLNGIS
-837 QIIPQL
+837 QIIPML
-843 VAEKGAQGSL
+843 VAEQGAQSSL
-853 AISKGVAAASGLTP
+853 AISKGVASASGIP
-867 PWNLIMIGTTVAA
+867 YPFNLIAIATTIAS
-880 ILAALATQP
+880 ILTALATQP

-923 NLFNMINSGGLIGG
+923 NLFNMINNGGLIGG
-937 GKVTFEIKGRELVGV
+937 GQVTFKIQGRELVGV

>member
-1 MAALKNSIELNTSD
+1 MAVLKNNIELNTSD

-33 LEKLGNSKSFS
+33 LEKLGKSNSFS
-44 KLGIDINKFNRD
+44 KLGIDMNKFTQD
-56 INGNAAAMSQFATD
+56 INGNSAAMSQFATD

-88 MANLAAQGID
+88 MANLVANGID
-98 QASESYRKMQIE
+98 QASESYRKMQME

-121 QAAGKNFAND
+121 QAAGKNFADD

-210 AIRQNTVATNINTTA
+210 AIRQNTVATNINTA
-225 EVTNKT
+225 SEVVNKT
-231 ITEAGTVATVAST
+231 TTEAGTVATVAST
-244 VAEVANGSAVKKN
+244 VAEVANSSAVKKN

-290 TYALA
+290 TYAIA

-308 AKNELRDSFNELKE
+308 AKNDLRDSFNELKE

-397 ALMTTLQKEYEKHFK
+397 ALMTTLQKSYEKHFK

-419 VVGGKYY
+419 VAGGKYY
-426 TKSNYKAGDR
+426 TKSNYKAGDK
-436 ISKEEAKKYGI
+436 ISADEARKYGI
-447 LGTSVPGI
+447 KGYADRDPI
-455 GVGPEDYGIGNQDII
+455 YGVGDGNIV
-470 LDKIGAEMLNR
+470 LDEAGAELLNI
-481 KKDAENNAKA
+481 KKDVENNAKA
-491 LEKYNKNIENEN
+491 LEKYNKNLEEEN
-503 KRFQRATQ
+503 KRFQRETQ

-516 MNKVAS
+516 MKKVSS
-522 EIGSFDMSAYDAPK
+522 EIGTYDMSSYEAPK
-536 KGGSKTTSK
+536 KVGSKTTPK

-560 YEKAI
+560 YDKAI
-565 NSLKDEN
+565 TSLKNEN

-587 ATSEEF
+587 ETSAEF
-593 QRNANKIKENNE
+593 QKNAQKIAENNE

-626 SIKYQFQKLKDIRD
+626 SVKAQFQKLKDIRD

-659 VYLDANKAFE
+659 VYLDANKAFD

-696 INNLGLAEINEVG
+696 INNLGLSEINEVG

-723 ISETINLINKYRTE
+723 ISETINLINKYRSE

-749 ILSGTEAEQF
+749 ILSGTETEQF

-784 TAQNQKNDAIA
+784 SAQNLKNETIE
-795 KLDEVKT
+795 KLDAVKT

-923 NLFNMINSGGLIGG
+923 NLFNMINNGGLIGG

>member
-1 MAALKNSIELNTSD
+1 MAVLKNNIELNTSD

-44 KLGIDINKFNRD
+44 KLGIDINKFTQD
-56 INGNAAAMSQFATD
+56 INGNASAMSQFATD

-88 MANLAAQGID
+88 MANLVSNGID
-98 QASESYRKMQIE
+98 QASESYRKMQME

-290 TYALA
+290 TYAIA

-329 SVIGKYASLQAAW
+329 SVIGKYAALQAAW

-377 FYVNNTTKVCDALQK
+377 FYVNNTTKVCEALKK

-426 TKSNYKAGDR
+426 TKSNYKAGDK
-436 ISKEEAKKYGI
+436 ISADEARKYGI
-447 LGTSVPGI
+447 KGYADRDPI
-455 GVGPEDYGIGNQDII
+455 YGVGDGNIV
-470 LDKIGAEMLNR
+470 LDEAGAEMLNI
-481 KKDAENNAKA
+481 KKDAESNAKA
-491 LEKYNKNIENEN
+491 LEKYNKNLENEN

-516 MNKVAS
+516 MKKVSS
-522 EIGSFDMSAYDAPK
+522 EIGALDMSAYDAPK
-536 KGGSKTTSK
+536 KVGSKTTPK

-565 NSLKDEN
+565 TSLKDEN
-572 EKLYIVQQKLTKQGK
+572 EKLYLVQQKLTKQGK

-593 QRNANKIKENNE
+593 QRNAKKIAENNE
-605 QIKEFENIIK
+605 QIKEYDQIIK

-659 VYLDANKAFE
+659 VYLDANKAFD

-696 INNLGLAEINEVG
+696 INNIGLSELNEVG
-709 FDVGQKS
+709 FDAGQKS

-784 TAQNQKNDAIA
+784 SAQNLKNETIE
-795 KLDEVKT
+795 KLDAVKT

-923 NLFNMINSGGLIGG
+923 NLFNMINNGGLIGG

>member
-1 MAALKNSIELNTSD
+1 MAELKNSIQLNTSD

-44 KLGIDINKFNRD
+44 KLGIDINKFTQD
-56 INGNAAAMSQFATD
+56 INGNSAAMSQFATD

-88 MANLAAQGID
+88 MANLVANGID
-98 QASESYRKMQIE
+98 QASESYHKMQME

-121 QAAGKNFAND
+121 QAAGKNFADD

-290 TYALA
+290 TYAIA

-322 TVASSVG
+322 TVAASVG
-329 SVIGKYASLQAAW
+329 SVIGKYAALQAAW

-426 TKSNYKAGDR
+426 TKSNYKAGDK
-436 ISKEEAKKYGI
+436 ISADEAKKYGI
-447 LGTSVPGI
+447 KGYADRDPI
-455 GVGPEDYGIGNQDII
+455 YGVGDGNIV
-470 LDKIGAEMLNR
+470 LDEAGAEMLNI

-516 MNKVAS
+516 MKKVSS
-522 EIGSFDMSAYDAPK
+522 EIGALDMSAYDAPK
-536 KGGSKTTSK
+536 KAGSKTTPK

-560 YEKAI
+560 YDKAI
-565 NSLKDEN
+565 TSLKDEN
-572 EKLYIVQQKLTKQGK
+572 EKLYLVQQKLTKQGK

-593 QRNANKIKENNE
+593 QRNAQKIAENNE

-659 VYLDANKAFE
+659 VYLDANKAFD

-749 ILSGTEAEQF
+749 ILSGTETEQF

-784 TAQNQKNDAIA
+784 SAQNLKNETIE
-795 KLDEVKT
+795 KLDAVKT

-902 GDKVYARLNSGEM
+902 GDKIYARLNSGEM

-923 NLFNMINSGGLIGG
+923 NLFNMINNGGLIGG

>member
-1 MAALKNSIELNTSD
+1 MASLKNSIELNTSD

-33 LEKLGNSKSFS
+33 LERLGKSNSFS
-44 KLGIDINKFNRD
+44 KLGIDINKFTKD
-56 INGNAAAMSQFATD
+56 INGNSSAMSQFAND

-88 MANLAAQGID
+88 MANLVANGID
-98 QASESYRKMQIE
+98 QTSESYHKMQME

-121 QAAGKNFAND
+121 QAAGKNFADD

-152 VSAMNLF
+152 VSAMNLL

-205 EAYNN
+205 ESYNN

-231 ITEAGTVATVAST
+231 IKEAGTVATVAST

-290 TYALA
+290 TYAIA

-308 AKNELRDSFNELKE
+308 AKNDLRDSMNELKE

-419 VVGGKYY
+419 VAGGKYY
-426 TKSNYKAGDR
+426 TKSNYKAGDK
-436 ISKEEAKKYGI
+436 ISADEAKKYGI
-447 LGTSVPGI
+447 KGYADRDPI
-455 GVGPEDYGIGNQDII
+455 YGVGDGNIV
-470 LDKIGAEMLNR
+470 LDEAGAEMLNI

-491 LEKYNKNIENEN
+491 LEKYNKNIEIEN

-516 MNKVAS
+516 MKKVSS
-522 EIGSFDMSAYDAPK
+522 EIGSYDMSGYEAPK
-536 KGGSKTTSK
+536 KAGSKTTPK
-545 SNKEDKKAEQ
+545 SNKENTKKEQ

-565 NSLKDEN
+565 TSLKDEN
-572 EKLYIVQQKLTKQGK
+572 EKLYLVQQKLTKQGK
-587 ATSEEF
+587 ATTEEF
-593 QRNANKIKENNE
+593 NKNAQKIAENNE
-605 QIKEFENIIK
+605 QIKEFENIIN

-626 SIKYQFQKLKDIRD
+626 SIKAQLQKLKDIRD

-696 INNLGLAEINEVG
+696 INNLGLAELNEVG
-709 FDVGQKS
+709 FDAGQKS
-716 IEETKNQ
+716 LEETKNQ

-737 INRVNDLKAKGQ
+737 INRVNELKSKGQ

-772 LSELIQKYNELI
+772 LAELIQKYNELI
-784 TAQNQKNDAIA
+784 SAQNQKNETIE
-795 KLDEVKT
+795 KLDAVKT
-802 SYEGIAE
+802 TYQGIAD
-809 TIGSV
+809 TIGGV
-814 SNVIGQVDSAWAQ
+814 GNVISQLDVAWAK
-827 MTTTILNGIA
+827 MTATMLNGIS
-837 QIIPQL
+837 QIIPML
-843 VAEKGAQGSL
+843 VAEQGAQSSL
-853 AISKGVAAASGLTP
+853 AISKGVASASGIP
-867 PWNLIMIGTTVAA
+867 YPFNLIAIATTIAS
-880 ILAALATQP
+880 ILTALATQP

>member
-1 MAALKNSIELNTSD
+1 MASLKNNIELNTSD
-15 FDKNLQQ
+15 FDKNLQK

-44 KLGIDINKFNRD
+44 KLGIDINKFTQD
-56 INGNAAAMSQFATD
+56 INGNSSAMSQFATD

-88 MANLAAQGID
+88 MANLVANGID
-98 QASESYRKMQIE
+98 QASESYHKMQME

-121 QAAGKNFAND
+121 QAAGRNFAND
-131 YLAIQS
+131 ELAIQS
-137 VTQGFQAFTGVIGMG
+137 VTQGFQALSGVIGMG

-166 EAAMKKTLQITN
+166 EEAMKKTLQITN
-178 LLNGAQAVSQ
+178 LLNGAQAVAQ

-290 TYALA
+290 TYAIA

-308 AKNELRDSFNELKE
+308 AKNELRDSMNELKE

-377 FYVNNTTKVCDALQK
+377 FYVNNTSKVCDALQK

-397 ALMTTLQKEYEKHFK
+397 ALMTTLQKSYEKHFK

-419 VVGGKYY
+419 VAGGKYY
-426 TKSNYKAGDR
+426 TKSNYKAGDK
-436 ISKEEAKKYGI
+436 ISADEARKYGI
-447 LGTSVPGI
+447 KGYADRDPI
-455 GVGPEDYGIGNQDII
+455 YGVGDGNIV
-470 LDKIGAEMLNR
+470 LDEAGAEMLNI
-481 KKDAENNAKA
+481 KKDVENNAKA
-491 LEKYNKNIENEN
+491 LEKYNKNLELEN
-503 KRFQRATQ
+503 KRFQRETQ
-511 PIINR
+511 PIIKR
-516 MNKVAS
+516 MNTLAS
-522 EIGSFDMSAYDAPK
+522 EIGSYDMSYYDAPK
-536 KGGSKTTSK
+536 KTGSKTTPK

-565 NSLKDEN
+565 TSLKDEN

-593 QRNANKIKENNE
+593 QRNAKKISENNE

-626 SIKYQFQKLKDIRD
+626 SVKAQLQKLKDIRD

-659 VYLDANKAFE
+659 VYLDANKAFD

-709 FDVGQKS
+709 FDAGQKS

-759 DELETSVSSLTQT
+759 NELETSVSSLTQT

-784 TAQNQKNDAIA
+784 SAQNQKNETIE
-795 KLDEVKT
+795 KLDAVKT

-923 NLFNMINSGGLIGG
+923 NLFNMINSGGFIGG

>member
-1 MAALKNSIELNTSD
+1 MASLKNNIELNTSD

-33 LEKLGNSKSFS
+33 LEKLGKSNSFS
-44 KLGIDINKFNRD
+44 KLGIDINKFAQD
-56 INGNAAAMSQFATD
+56 INSNSAAMSQFAND

-98 QASESYRKMQIE
+98 QASESYRKMQME

-121 QAAGKNFAND
+121 QAAGRNFAND

-290 TYALA
+290 TYAIA

-308 AKNELRDSFNELKE
+308 AKNELRDSMNELKE

-397 ALMTTLQKEYEKHFK
+397 ALMTTLQKSYEKHFK

-419 VVGGKYY
+419 VAGGKYY
-426 TKSNYKAGDR
+426 TKSNYKAGDK
-436 ISKEEAKKYGI
+436 ISADEARKYGI
-447 LGTSVPGI
+447 KGYADRDPI
-455 GVGPEDYGIGNQDII
+455 YGVGDGNIV
-470 LDKIGAEMLNR
+470 LDEAGAEMLNI
-481 KKDAENNAKA
+481 KKDVENNAKA
-491 LEKYNKNIENEN
+491 LERYNKNIEIEN
-503 KRFQRATQ
+503 KRFQRETQ
-511 PIINR
+511 PIISR
-516 MNKVAS
+516 MKKVSS
-522 EIGSFDMSAYDAPK
+522 EIGASDMSYYDAPK
-536 KGGSKTTSK
+536 KVGSKTTPK

-565 NSLKDEN
+565 TSLKDEN
-572 EKLYIVQQKLTKQGK
+572 EKLYLVQQKLTKQGK

-593 QRNANKIKENNE
+593 QRNAQKIAENNE

-626 SIKYQFQKLKDIRD
+626 SIKAQLQKLKDIRD

-659 VYLDANKAFE
+659 VYLDANKAFD

-749 ILSGTEAEQF
+749 ILSGTETEQF

-784 TAQNQKNDAIA
+784 TAQNQKNETIE
-795 KLDEVKT
+795 KLDAVKT

-923 NLFNMINSGGLIGG
+923 NLFNMINSGGLMGG

>member
-15 FDKNLQQ
+15 FDKNLQK

-33 LEKLGNSKSFS
+33 LERLGKSNSFS
-44 KLGIDINKFNRD
+44 KLGIDMNKFTQD
-56 INGNAAAMSQFATD
+56 INGNSAAMSQFAND

-88 MANLAAQGID
+88 MANLVANGID
-98 QASESYRKMQIE
+98 QSSESYHKMQME

-121 QAAGKNFAND
+121 QAAGKNFADD

-210 AIRQNTVATNINTTA
+210 AIRQNTIATNINTTS

-231 ITEAGTVATVAST
+231 IKEAGTVATVAST

-290 TYALA
+290 TYAIA

-377 FYVNNTTKVCDALQK
+377 FYVNNTTKVCDALKK

-426 TKSNYKAGDR
+426 TKSNYKAGDK
-436 ISKEEAKKYGI
+436 ISVDEARKYGI
-447 LGTSVPGI
+447 KGYADRDPI
-455 GVGPEDYGIGNQDII
+455 YGVGDGNIV
-470 LDKIGAEMLNR
+470 LDEAGAEMLNI

-516 MNKVAS
+516 MKKVSS
-522 EIGSFDMSAYDAPK
+522 EIGSLDMSAYDAPK
-536 KGGSKTTSK
+536 KVGSKTTPK

-565 NSLKDEN
+565 TSLKDEN

-587 ATSEEF
+587 ATTEEF
-593 QRNANKIKENNE
+593 QKNANKIAENNE

-659 VYLDANKAFE
+659 VYLDANKAFD

-709 FDVGQKS
+709 FDAGQKS

-749 ILSGTEAEQF
+749 ILSGTETEQF

-784 TAQNQKNDAIA
+784 SAQNLKNETIE
-795 KLDEVKT
+795 KLDAVKT

>member
-1 MAALKNSIELNTSD
+1 MAELKNSIQLNTSD

-33 LEKLGNSKSFS
+33 LEKLGKSNSFS
-44 KLGIDINKFNRD
+44 KLGIDMNKFTQD
-56 INGNAAAMSQFATD
+56 VNGNSAAMSQFATD

-88 MANLAAQGID
+88 MANLVANGID
-98 QASESYRKMQIE
+98 QASESYRKMQME

-121 QAAGKNFAND
+121 QAAGKNFADD

-166 EAAMKKTLQITN
+166 EEAMKKTLQITN

-210 AIRQNTVATNINTTA
+210 AIRQNTIATNINTTA

-231 ITEAGTVATVAST
+231 ITEAGTVAKVAST

-290 TYALA
+290 TYAIA
-295 TSDSTDEDKKSAE
+295 TSDSTDEEKKSAE

-329 SVIGKYASLQAAW
+329 SVIGKYAALQAAW

-377 FYVNNTTKVCDALQK
+377 FYVNNTTKVCEALEK

-397 ALMTTLQKEYEKHFK
+397 ALMTTLQKSYEKHFK

-426 TKSNYKAGDR
+426 TKSSYKAGDR

-447 LGTSVPGI
+447 KGYADRDPI
-455 GVGPEDYGIGNQDII
+455 YGVGDGNIV
-470 LDKIGAEMLNR
+470 LDEAGAEMLNI
-481 KKDAENNAKA
+481 KKDVENNAKA
-491 LEKYNKNIENEN
+491 LEKYNKNLELEN
-503 KRFQRATQ
+503 KRFQRETQ

-516 MNKVAS
+516 MNKVSS
-522 EIGSFDMSAYDAPK
+522 EIGSLDMSAYDAPK
-536 KGGSKTTSK
+536 KVGSKTTSK

-593 QRNANKIKENNE
+593 QKNAKKIAENNE
-605 QIKEFENIIK
+605 QIKEYDQIIK

-626 SIKYQFQKLKDIRD
+626 SIKSQFQKLKDIRD

-659 VYLDANKAFE
+659 VYLDANKAFD

-696 INNLGLAEINEVG
+696 INNIGLSELNEVG
-709 FDVGQKS
+709 FDAGQKS

-737 INRVNDLKAKGQ
+737 INRVNDLKTKGQ

-772 LSELIQKYNELI
+772 LGELIQKYNELI
-784 TAQNQKNDAIA
+784 SAQNQKNETID
-795 KLDEVKT
+795 KLDAVKT

-923 NLFNMINSGGLIGG
+923 NLFNMINNGGLIGG

>member
-1 MAALKNSIELNTSD
+1 MAALKNSIELNISD
-15 FDKNLQQ
+15 FDKNLQK

-33 LEKLGNSKSFS
+33 LERLGNSKSFS
-44 KLGIDINKFNRD
+44 KLGIDMNKFTQD

-88 MANLAAQGID
+88 MANLVANGID
-98 QASESYRKMQIE
+98 QASESYRKMQME

-290 TYALA
+290 TYAIA

-397 ALMTTLQKEYEKHFK
+397 ALMTTLQKSYEKHFK

-419 VVGGKYY
+419 VAGGKYY
-426 TKSNYKAGDR
+426 TKSNYKAGDK
-436 ISKEEAKKYGI
+436 ISADEARKYGI
-447 LGTSVPGI
+447 KGYADRDPI
-455 GVGPEDYGIGNQDII
+455 YGVGDGNIV
-470 LDKIGAEMLNR
+470 LDEAGAEMLNI
-481 KKDAENNAKA
+481 KKDVENNAKA
-491 LEKYNKNIENEN
+491 LEKYNKNLELEN
-503 KRFQRATQ
+503 KRFQRETQ
-511 PIINR
+511 PIISR
-516 MNKVAS
+516 MKKVSS
-522 EIGSFDMSAYDAPK
+522 EIESYDMSYYDAPK
-536 KGGSKTTSK
+536 KVGSKTTTK

-565 NSLKDEN
+565 TSLKDEN
-572 EKLYIVQQKLTKQGK
+572 EKLYLVQQKLTKQGK

-593 QRNANKIKENNE
+593 QRNAQKIAENNE

-626 SIKYQFQKLKDIRD
+626 SVKAQLQKLKDIRD

-659 VYLDANKAFE
+659 VYLDANKAFD

-759 DELETSVSSLTQT
+759 DELETSVSSLTQK

-784 TAQNQKNDAIA
+784 SAQNQKNETIE

>member
-1 MAALKNSIELNTSD
+1 MAALKNSIQLNTSD

-33 LEKLGNSKSFS
+33 LEKLGKSNSFS
-44 KLGIDINKFNRD
+44 KLGIDMNKFNQD
-56 INGNAAAMSQFATD
+56 INGNSAAMSQFATD

-88 MANLAAQGID
+88 MANLVANGID
-98 QASESYRKMQIE
+98 QASESYRKMQME

-290 TYALA
+290 TYAIA

-329 SVIGKYASLQAAW
+329 SVIGKYAALQAAW

-426 TKSNYKAGDR
+426 TKSNYKAGDK
-436 ISKEEAKKYGI
+436 ISADEARKYGI
-447 LGTSVPGI
+447 KGYADRDPI
-455 GVGPEDYGIGNQDII
+455 YGVGDGNIV
-470 LDKIGAEMLNR
+470 LDEAGAEMLNI

-516 MNKVAS
+516 MKRVSS
-522 EIGSFDMSAYDAPK
+522 EIGSLDMSAYEAPK
-536 KGGSKTTSK
+536 KGGSKTTPK

-565 NSLKDEN
+565 TSLKDEN
-572 EKLYIVQQKLTKQGK
+572 EKLYLVQQKLTKQGK

-593 QRNANKIKENNE
+593 NKNAKKIAENNE

-659 VYLDANKAFE
+659 VYLDANKAFD

-749 ILSGTEAEQF
+749 ILSGTESEQF

-772 LSELIQKYNELI
+772 LGELIQKYNELI

-923 NLFNMINSGGLIGG
+923 NLFNMINNGGLIGG

>member
-15 FDKNLQQ
+15 FDKNLQK

-33 LEKLGNSKSFS
+33 LEKLGKSNSFS
-44 KLGIDINKFNRD
+44 KLGIDMNKFTQD
-56 INGNAAAMSQFATD
+56 INGNSSAMSQFATD

-88 MANLAAQGID
+88 MANLVANGID
-98 QASESYRKMQIE
+98 QASESYRKMQME

-121 QAAGKNFAND
+121 QAAGRNFADD

-290 TYALA
+290 TYAIA
-295 TSDSTDEDKKSAE
+295 TSDSTDEEKKSAE
-308 AKNELRDSFNELKE
+308 SKNELRDSFNELKE
-322 TVASSVG
+322 TVAASVG

-397 ALMTTLQKEYEKHFK
+397 ALMTTLQKSYEKHFK

-419 VVGGKYY
+419 VAGGKYY
-426 TKSNYKAGDR
+426 TKSNYKAGDK
-436 ISKEEAKKYGI
+436 ISADEAKKYGI
-447 LGTSVPGI
+447 KGYADRDPI
-455 GVGPEDYGIGNQDII
+455 YGVGDGNIV
-470 LDKIGAEMLNR
+470 LDEAGAELLNI
-481 KKDAENNAKA
+481 KKDVENNAKA
-491 LEKYNKNIENEN
+491 LEKYNKNLELEN
-503 KRFQRATQ
+503 KRFQRETQ

-516 MNKVAS
+516 MKKVAS
-522 EIGSFDMSAYDAPK
+522 EIGSLDMSYYDAPEK
-536 KGGSKTTSK
+536 VGSKTTSK

-560 YEKAI
+560 YDKAI
-565 NSLKDEN
+565 TSLKDEN
-572 EKLYIVQQKLTKQGK
+572 EKLYLVQQKLTKQGK

-593 QRNANKIKENNE
+593 QRNAQKIAENNE

-659 VYLDANKAFE
+659 VYLDANKAFD

-696 INNLGLAEINEVG
+696 INNLGLSELNEVG
-709 FDVGQKS
+709 FDAGQKS

-723 ISETINLINKYRTE
+723 ISETINLINKYRSE

-784 TAQNQKNDAIA
+784 SAQNNKNETIE
-795 KLDEVKT
+795 KLDAVKT

-902 GDKVYARLNSGEM
+902 GDKIYARLNSGEM

-923 NLFNMINSGGLIGG
+923 NLFNMINNGGLIGG

>member
-1 MAALKNSIELNTSD
+1 MAELKNSIQLNTSD

-33 LEKLGNSKSFS
+33 LEKLGKSNSFS
-44 KLGIDINKFNRD
+44 KLGIDMNKFTQD
-56 INGNAAAMSQFATD
+56 VNGNTAAMSQFATD

-88 MANLAAQGID
+88 MANLVANGID
-98 QASESYRKMQIE
+98 QASESYRKMQME

-210 AIRQNTVATNINTTA
+210 AIRQNTVATNINTTS

-231 ITEAGTVATVAST
+231 VTEAGTVATVAST
-244 VAEVANGSAVKKN
+244 VAEVANSSAVKKN

-290 TYALA
+290 TYAIA

-377 FYVNNTTKVCDALQK
+377 FYVNNTTKVCDALEK

-426 TKSNYKAGDR
+426 TKSNYKAGDK
-436 ISKEEAKKYGI
+436 ISADEARKYGI
-447 LGTSVPGI
+447 KGYADRDPI
-455 GVGPEDYGIGNQDII
+455 YGVGDGNIV
-470 LDKIGAEMLNR
+470 LDEAGAEMLNI
-481 KKDAENNAKA
+481 KKDAESNAKA
-491 LEKYNKNIENEN
+491 LEKYNKNLENEN

-516 MNKVAS
+516 MKKVSS
-522 EIGSFDMSAYDAPK
+522 EIGALDMSAYDAPK
-536 KGGSKTTSK
+536 KVGSKTTPK

-565 NSLKDEN
+565 TSLKDEN
-572 EKLYIVQQKLTKQGK
+572 EKLYLVQQKLTKQGK

-593 QRNANKIKENNE
+593 QRNAKKIAENNE
-605 QIKEFENIIK
+605 QIKEYDQIIK

-659 VYLDANKAFE
+659 VYLDANKAFD

-696 INNLGLAEINEVG
+696 INNIGLSELNEVG
-709 FDVGQKS
+709 FDAGQKS

-784 TAQNQKNDAIA
+784 SAQNLKNETIE
-795 KLDEVKT
+795 KLDAVKT

-923 NLFNMINSGGLIGG
+923 NLFNMINNGGLIGG

>member
-44 KLGIDINKFNRD
+44 KLGIDINKFNQD
-56 INGNAAAMSQFATD
+56 INSNAAAMSQFATD

-88 MANLAAQGID
+88 MANLVANGID
-98 QASESYRKMQIE
+98 QASESYRKMQME

-121 QAAGKNFAND
+121 QAAGKNFADD

-210 AIRQNTVATNINTTA
+210 AIRQNTVATNINTA
-225 EVTNKT
+225 SEVTNKT
-231 ITEAGTVATVAST
+231 VTEAGTVATVAST

-290 TYALA
+290 TYAIA

-308 AKNELRDSFNELKE
+308 AKNDLRDSMNQLKE
-322 TVASSVG
+322 TVASSTG
-329 SVIGKYASLQAAW
+329 NIIGKYASLQAAW

-377 FYVNNTTKVCDALQK
+377 FYVNNTTKVCEALKK

-397 ALMTTLQKEYEKHFK
+397 ALMTTLQKLYEKHFK

-426 TKSNYKAGDR
+426 TKSNYKAGDK
-436 ISKEEAKKYGI
+436 ISADEARKYGI
-447 LGTSVPGI
+447 KGYADRDPI
-455 GVGPEDYGIGNQDII
+455 YGVGDGNIV
-470 LDKIGAEMLNR
+470 LDEAGAEMLNI
-481 KKDAENNAKA
+481 KKDAESNAKA

-516 MNKVAS
+516 MKKVAS
-522 EIGSFDMSAYDAPK
+522 EIGASDMSSYDAPK
-536 KGGSKTTSK
+536 KVGSKTTSK

-565 NSLKDEN
+565 TSLKDEN

-587 ATSEEF
+587 ATTEEF
-593 QRNANKIKENNE
+593 QKNANKIAENNE

-626 SIKYQFQKLKDIRD
+626 SVKAQLQKLKDIRD

-659 VYLDANKAFE
+659 VYLDANKAFD

-696 INNLGLAEINEVG
+696 INNLGLTELNEVG
-709 FDVGQKS
+709 FDSGQKS
-716 IEETKNQ
+716 LEETKNQ

-737 INRVNDLKAKGQ
+737 INRVNDLKSKGQ

-759 DELETSVSSLTQT
+759 SELETSVDSLTNK

-784 TAQNQKNDAIA
+784 SAQNQKNETIE

-802 SYEGIAE
+802 NYEGIAE
-809 TIGSV
+809 TIGTV
-814 SNVIGQVDSAWAQ
+814 GNVIGQVDSAWAQ

-923 NLFNMINSGGLIGG
+923 NLFNMINNGGLIGG

>member
-1 MAALKNSIELNTSD
+1 MASLKNNIELNTSD

-33 LEKLGNSKSFS
+33 LERLGNSKSFS
-44 KLGIDINKFNRD
+44 KLGIDMNKFTQDVN
-56 INGNAAAMSQFATD
+56 NNAAAMSQFAND

-88 MANLAAQGID
+88 MANLVANGID
-98 QASESYRKMQIE
+98 QSSESYRKMQME

-210 AIRQNTVATNINTTA
+210 AIRQNTIATNINTNA

-290 TYALA
+290 TYAIA

-308 AKNELRDSFNELKE
+308 AKNELRDSFNALKE

-377 FYVNNTTKVCDALQK
+377 FYVNNTTKVCEALKK

-397 ALMTTLQKEYEKHFK
+397 ALMTTLQKSYEKHFK

-419 VVGGKYY
+419 VAGGKYY
-426 TKSNYKAGDR
+426 TKSNYKAGDK
-436 ISKEEAKKYGI
+436 ISADEARKYGI
-447 LGTSVPGI
+447 KGYADRDPI
-455 GVGPEDYGIGNQDII
+455 YGVGDGNIV
-470 LDKIGAEMLNR
+470 LDEAGAEMLNI
-481 KKDAENNAKA
+481 KKDVENNAKA
-491 LEKYNKNIENEN
+491 LEKYNKNLELEN
-503 KRFQRATQ
+503 KRFQRETQ
-511 PIINR
+511 PIISR
-516 MNKVAS
+516 MKKVSS
-522 EIGSFDMSAYDAPK
+522 EIGSYDMSYYDAPK
-536 KGGSKTTSK
+536 KVGSKTTTK

-560 YEKAI
+560 YDKAI
-565 NSLKDEN
+565 TSLKDEN
-572 EKLYIVQQKLTKQGK
+572 EKLYLVQQKLTKQGK
-587 ATSEEF
+587 ETSAEF
-593 QRNANKIKENNE
+593 QRNAQKIAENNE

-659 VYLDANKAFE
+659 VYLDANKAFD

-709 FDVGQKS
+709 FDAGQKS

-759 DELETSVSSLTQT
+759 SELETSVSSLTQT

-784 TAQNQKNDAIA
+784 SAQNLKNETIE
-795 KLDEVKT
+795 KLDAVKT

-923 NLFNMINSGGLIGG
+923 NLFNMINNGGLIGG

>member
-33 LEKLGNSKSFS
+33 LEKLGKSNSFS
-44 KLGIDINKFNRD
+44 KLGIDMNKFTQD

-88 MANLAAQGID
+88 MANLVANGID
-98 QASESYRKMQIE
+98 QASESYHKMQME

-121 QAAGKNFAND
+121 QAAGKNFADD

-210 AIRQNTVATNINTTA
+210 AIRQNTIATNINTTA

-290 TYALA
+290 TYAIA
-295 TSDSTDEDKKSAE
+295 TSDSTDEEKKSAE
-308 AKNELRDSFNELKE
+308 AKNELRDSFNALKE
-322 TVASSVG
+322 TVAASVG

-397 ALMTTLQKEYEKHFK
+397 ALMTTLQKSYEKHFK

-419 VVGGKYY
+419 VAGGKYY
-426 TKSNYKAGDR
+426 TKSNYKAGDK
-436 ISKEEAKKYGI
+436 ISADEARKYGI
-447 LGTSVPGI
+447 KGYADRDPI
-455 GVGPEDYGIGNQDII
+455 YGVGDGNIV
-470 LDKIGAEMLNR
+470 LDEAGAEMLNI
-481 KKDAENNAKA
+481 KKDVENNAKA
-491 LEKYNKNIENEN
+491 LEKYNKNLELEN
-503 KRFQRATQ
+503 KRFQRETQ

-516 MNKVAS
+516 MKKVSS
-522 EIGSFDMSAYDAPK
+522 EIGALDMSAYDAPK
-536 KGGSKTTSK
+536 NGGSKTTPK

-560 YEKAI
+560 YDKAI
-565 NSLKDEN
+565 TSLKDEN
-572 EKLYIVQQKLTKQGK
+572 EKLYLVQQKLTKQGK

-593 QRNANKIKENNE
+593 QRNAQKIAENNE

-659 VYLDANKAFE
+659 VYLDANKAFD

-696 INNLGLAEINEVG
+696 INNLGLAELNEVG

-749 ILSGTEAEQF
+749 ILSGTETEQF

-784 TAQNQKNDAIA
+784 YAKNLKNETIE
-795 KLDEVKT
+795 KLDAVKT

-867 PWNLIMIGTTVAA
+867 PWNLVMIGTTVAA

-902 GDKVYARLNSGEM
+902 GDKIYARLNSGEM

>member
-1 MAALKNSIELNTSD
+1 MAVLKNNIQLNTSD

-88 MANLAAQGID
+88 MANLVANGID
-98 QASESYRKMQIE
+98 QASESYRKMQME

-121 QAAGKNFAND
+121 QAAGKNFADD

-290 TYALA
+290 TYAIA
-295 TSDSTDEDKKSAE
+295 TSDSTDEEKKSAE
-308 AKNELRDSFNELKE
+308 SKNELRDSFNELKE
-322 TVASSVG
+322 TVAASVG

-377 FYVNNTTKVCDALQK
+377 FYVNNTTKVCEALKK

-397 ALMTTLQKEYEKHFK
+397 ALMTTLQKSYEKHFK

-426 TKSNYKAGDR
+426 TKSNYKAGDK
-436 ISKEEAKKYGI
+436 ISADEARKYGI
-447 LGTSVPGI
+447 KGYADRDPI
-455 GVGPEDYGIGNQDII
+455 YGVGDGNIV
-470 LDKIGAEMLNR
+470 LDEAGAEMLNI

-491 LEKYNKNIENEN
+491 IEKYNKNLELEN
-503 KRFQRATQ
+503 KRFQRETQ

-516 MNKVAS
+516 MKKVSS
-522 EIGSFDMSAYDAPK
+522 EIGSLDMSAYDAPK
-536 KGGSKTTSK
+536 KVGSKTTPK

-565 NSLKDEN
+565 TSLKDEN

-587 ATSEEF
+587 ATTEEF
-593 QRNANKIKENNE
+593 QKNANKIAENNE

-659 VYLDANKAFE
+659 VYLDANKAFD

-678 TVYIDVTSKADL
+678 TVYINVTSKADL

-759 DELETSVSSLTQT
+759 SELETSVDSLTNK
-772 LSELIQKYNELI
+772 LGELIQKYNELI
-784 TAQNQKNDAIA
+784 SAQNQKNETIE

-902 GDKVYARLNSGEM
+902 GDKIYARLNSGEM

-923 NLFNMINSGGLIGG
+923 NLFNMINNGGLIGG

>member
-1 MAALKNSIELNTSD
+1 MASLKNNIELNTSD

-33 LEKLGNSKSFS
+33 LEKLGKSNSFS
-44 KLGIDINKFNRD
+44 KLGIDINKLIRD
-56 INGNAAAMSQFATD
+56 INGNSAAMSQFATD

-98 QASESYRKMQIE
+98 QASESYRKMQME

-121 QAAGKNFAND
+121 QAAGRNFAND

-137 VTQGFQAFTGVIGMG
+137 VTQGFQALSGVVGMG

-290 TYALA
+290 TYAIA

-308 AKNELRDSFNELKE
+308 AKNELRDSMNELKE
-322 TVASSVG
+322 TVASSTG
-329 SVIGKYASLQAAW
+329 NIIGKYASLQAAW

-397 ALMTTLQKEYEKHFK
+397 ALMTTLQKSYEKHFK

-419 VVGGKYY
+419 VAGGKYY
-426 TKSNYKAGDR
+426 TKSNYKAGDK
-436 ISKEEAKKYGI
+436 ISADEARKYGI
-447 LGTSVPGI
+447 KGYADRDPI
-455 GVGPEDYGIGNQDII
+455 YGVGDGNIV
-470 LDKIGAEMLNR
+470 LDEAGAEMLNI
-481 KKDAENNAKA
+481 KKDVENNAKA
-491 LEKYNKNIENEN
+491 LEKYNKNLELEN
-503 KRFQRATQ
+503 KRFQRETQ
-511 PIINR
+511 PIISR
-516 MNKVAS
+516 MKKVSS
-522 EIGSFDMSAYDAPK
+522 EIGSYDMSAYDAPK
-536 KGGSKTTSK
+536 KVGSKTTPK

-565 NSLKDEN
+565 TSLKDEN
-572 EKLYIVQQKLTKQGK
+572 EKLYLVQQKLTKQGK

-593 QRNANKIKENNE
+593 QRNAQKIAENNE

-626 SIKYQFQKLKDIRD
+626 SIKAQLQKLKDIRD

-659 VYLDANKAFE
+659 VYLDANKAFD

-723 ISETINLINKYRTE
+723 ISETINLI
-737 INRVNDLKAKGQ
+737 
-749 ILSGTEAEQF
+749 
-759 DELETSVSSLTQT
+759 
-772 LSELIQKYNELI
+772 
-784 TAQNQKNDAIA
+784 
-795 KLDEVKT
+795 
-802 SYEGIAE
+802 
-809 TIGSV
+809 
-814 SNVIGQVDSAWAQ
+814 
-827 MTTTILNGIA
+827 
-837 QIIPQL
+837 
-843 VAEKGAQGSL
+843 
-853 AISKGVAAASGLTP
+853 
-867 PWNLIMIGTTVAA
+867 
-880 ILAALATQP
+880 
-889 FAEGGIVGGTSFK
+889 
-902 GDKVYARLNSGEM
+902 
-915 VLNGRQQA
+915 
-923 NLFNMINSGGLIGG
+923 
-937 GKVTFEIKGRELVGV
+937 
-952 LNNYNNKRNKV
+952 
-963 L
+963 

>member
-44 KLGIDINKFNRD
+44 KLGIDMNKFTQD
-56 INGNAAAMSQFATD
+56 INGNAAAMSQFAND

-98 QASESYRKMQIE
+98 QASESYRKMQME
-110 LGRLMDIQSDV
+110 LGRLIDIQSDV

-210 AIRQNTVATNINTTA
+210 AIRQNTIATNINTNA

-290 TYALA
+290 TYAIA

-377 FYVNNTTKVCDALQK
+377 FYVNNTTKVCDALKK

-397 ALMTTLQKEYEKHFK
+397 ALMTTLQKSYEKHFK

-419 VVGGKYY
+419 VAGGKYY
-426 TKSNYKAGDR
+426 TKSNYKAGDK
-436 ISKEEAKKYGI
+436 ISADEARKYGI
-447 LGTSVPGI
+447 KGYADRDPI
-455 GVGPEDYGIGNQDII
+455 YGVGDGNIV
-470 LDKIGAEMLNR
+470 LDEAGAEMLNI
-481 KKDAENNAKA
+481 KKDVENNAKA
-491 LEKYNKNIENEN
+491 LEKYNKNLELEN
-503 KRFQRATQ
+503 KRFQRETQ
-511 PIINR
+511 PIISR
-516 MNKVAS
+516 MKKVSS
-522 EIGSFDMSAYDAPK
+522 EIGSYDMSYYDAPK
-536 KGGSKTTSK
+536 KVGSKTTTK

-560 YEKAI
+560 YDKAI
-565 NSLKDEN
+565 TSLKDEN
-572 EKLYIVQQKLTKQGK
+572 EKLYLVQQKLTKQGK

-593 QRNANKIKENNE
+593 QRNAQKIAENNE

-626 SIKYQFQKLKDIRD
+626 SIKSQFQKLKDIRD

-659 VYLDANKAFE
+659 VYLDANKAFD

-784 TAQNQKNDAIA
+784 SAQNLKNETIE
-795 KLDEVKT
+795 KLDAVKT

-923 NLFNMINSGGLIGG
+923 NLFNMINNGGLIGG